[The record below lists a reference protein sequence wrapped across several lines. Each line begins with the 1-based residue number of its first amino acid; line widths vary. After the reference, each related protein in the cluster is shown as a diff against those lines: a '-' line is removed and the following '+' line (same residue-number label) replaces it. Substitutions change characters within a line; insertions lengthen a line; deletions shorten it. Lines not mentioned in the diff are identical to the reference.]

1 MKLFIEM
8 LKDTV
13 TFILEGKGI
22 KEKAMRLLGFII
34 NFIVMTM
41 LSIYIWLYRGKK

>member
-8 LKDTV
+8 LRDSF

-22 KEKAMRLLGFII
+22 KEKAVRLLGFII
-34 NFIVMTM
+34 NFIIMTM
-41 LSIYIWLYRGKK
+41 VSIYIWLYRGKQ

>member
-8 LKDTV
+8 LAESF

-22 KEKAMRLLGFII
+22 NEKFMRLLGFII
-34 NFIVMTM
+34 NFIVMTW
-41 LSIYIWLYRGKK
+41 LSIYIWLYRRKK